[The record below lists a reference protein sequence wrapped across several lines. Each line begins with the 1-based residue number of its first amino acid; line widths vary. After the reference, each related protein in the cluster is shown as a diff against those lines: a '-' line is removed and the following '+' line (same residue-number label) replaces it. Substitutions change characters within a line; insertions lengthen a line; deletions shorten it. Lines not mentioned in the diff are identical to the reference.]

1 MPMELISIITC
12 FQTEEFTQNI
22 RPFHITA

>member
-1 MPMELISIITC
+1 MPMELISNITC

-22 RPFHITA
+22 GSFHITA